1 MGIYYS
7 PLLGPIYLFI
17 VLIESGRIPIDLIE
31 AESELISGYSIE
43 YGGFLYGLFA
53 SAEYSILLF
62 HSILMSMIWIGYSG
76 IYMVMVYVTLIF
88 VLFVIIRSTLPRLR
102 YCDLFMIVYGYL
114 FPLLLLIETLV

>member
-1 MGIYYS
+1 MGYLCFR
-7 PLLGPIYLFI
+7 LLFHSILMCMI
-17 VLIESGRIPIDLIE
+17 WI
-31 AESELISGYSIE
+31 GYSIE

-62 HSILMSMIWIGYSG
+62 HSILMCMIWIGYSG

-114 FPLLLLIETLV
+114 FPFVFISILYLSTMCVF